1 MNSSVRILCFAALGV
16 AASAAFLNVGGKAEG
31 AAGQEAKS
39 AAPANEPVIVV
50 ARICPPV
57 ALPAMPESQPGQ
69 AEDHQLL
76 PSRAPPNLLSSPL
89 VG

>member
-39 AAPANEPVIVV
+39 AAPANEPGLERFRSIYKGWRRTRRFLRGT
-50 ARICPPV
+50 ARRLRC
-57 ALPAMPESQPGQ
+57 GC
-69 AEDHQLL
+69 
-76 PSRAPPNLLSSPL
+76 RC
-89 VG
+89 G